1 MYVVTIKLGLN
12 PFVMKT
18 FSITP
23 MNMHLEELT
32 ASETFVVFVLS
43 IKKDGKNNNKSVIL
57 YMPILFNCDFILY
70 SFIYYFLFI
79 PQTGVIKVVV
89 RPHASTYRAPLGSL

>member
-1 MYVVTIKLGLN
+1 M
-12 PFVMKT
+12 
-18 FSITP
+18 TP

-57 YMPILFNCDFILY
+57 CMPILFNCDFMAGPMPGML
-70 SFIYYFLFI
+70 SNSLSSNFFIADIY
-79 PQTGVIKVVV
+79 
-89 RPHASTYRAPLGSL
+89 H